1 MASVVSVDTHIFN
14 AEQFKEAVS
23 ETVANTKIFFVFG
36 KGVPWSNDA
45 APIQANTSIAVF
57 NDVWNNMVGGKLI
70 TGNDIYHVI
79 PRYDWTANTKYAAY
93 DHSLPTLNLINAN
106 TRFYV
111 ITDEWNVYKC
121 IANNSGANS
130 TTKPTST
137 LTSSTFQ
144 TADGYIWKFM
154 YNINSAERLRFTNS
168 DYIPIKRLTQDDGSL
183 QWDVQEDAVSGG
195 IHSILITNTGSN
207 YNNANS
213 ITITITGDGSGA
225 NAYAQINSSTNLIS
239 SIIITV
245 PGQDYTFANVA
256 ITDTGDGSGA
266 NARAIISPPGGHG
279 SDPLSELGGFN
290 LMFNPRL
297 RNSEGGILS
306 LDNEFRQ
313 IALIQ
318 DPYLYNTTNVASNT
332 VFSQLSVATLTG
344 ASVEYEEDEFVYQG
358 GSLANST
365 FSGVVYGWDSGNN
378 KLYLTNVR
386 GTATTDLLI
395 GANSTAARFISSVS
409 NPTLKKYSGKLLYID
424 NIVPIQRASDQTE
437 DFKLVLRF

>member
-1 MASVVSVDTHIFN
+1 MYTINA
-14 AEQFKEAVS
+14 AEQ
-23 ETVANTKIFFVFG
+23 
-36 KGVPWSNDA
+36 
-45 APIQANTSIAVF
+45 
-57 NDVWNNMVGGKLI
+57 
-70 TGNDIYHVI
+70 
-79 PRYDWTANTKYAAY
+79 
-93 DHSLPTLNLINAN
+93 
-106 TRFYV
+106 
-111 ITDEWNVYKC
+111 
-121 IANNSGANS
+121 
-130 TTKPTST
+130 
-137 LTSSTFQ
+137 
-144 TADGYIWKFM
+144 
-154 YNINSAERLRFTNS
+154 LRFTNGNF
-168 DYIPIKRLTQDDGSL
+168 IPVKTLTQDDGSL
-183 QWDVQEDAVSGG
+183 QWSVQENAIPGA
-195 IHSILITNTGSN
+195 INSIVITEEGSN

-213 ITITITGDGSGA
+213 ISVTISGDGSGA
-225 NAYAQINSSTNLIS
+225 LAYAQINTSTNLIS
-239 SIIITV
+239 SIVLTA
-245 PGQDYTFANVA
+245 PGQNYTYANVS
-256 ITDTGDGSGA
+256 ISDSGDGSGA